1 MKNMKKYL
9 MLSVVVFFFTA
20 ANAFD
25 KGEWTGFISD
35 DTCGVKGNGKGHAA
49 CAKDCVKKGA
59 KIVFVSG
66 DKVYSIKDTKKV
78 EEFVGEEVTITGSI
92 TNDVLE
98 ITKLVKK

>member
-35 DTCGVKGNGKGHAA
+35 DKCGVKGNGKGHAA
-49 CAKDCVKKGA
+49 CA
-59 KIVFVSG
+59 
-66 DKVYSIKDTKKV
+66 
-78 EEFVGEEVTITGSI
+78 
-92 TNDVLE
+92 
-98 ITKLVKK
+98 

>member
-35 DTCGVKGNGKGHAA
+35 DKGNGKGHAA

>member
-1 MKNMKKYL
+1 MKKYL
-9 MLSVVVFFFTA
+9 ILSVFTFFFTT

-35 DTCGVKGNGKGHAA
+35 DKCGAKGNNKGHAA
-49 CAKDCVKKGA
+49 CAKDCIKKGA

-66 DKVYSIKDTKKV
+66 DKVYAIKDTKKA
-78 EEFVGEEVTITGSI
+78 ENFVGEEVVITGSI
-92 TNDVLE
+92 TDNVLE

>member
-1 MKNMKKYL
+1 MKKYL
-9 MLSVVVFFFTA
+9 ILLVVALFFTA

-35 DTCGVKGNGKGHAA
+35 EKCGAKGNNKGHAA

-66 DKVYSIKDTKKV
+66 GKVYAIKDTKKA
-78 EEFVGEEVTITGSI
+78 ENFVGEEVTVTGSI
-92 TNDVLE
+92 TDGVLE
-98 ITKLVKK
+98 ITKLVKKSE